1 MNTLFSQDTQA
12 FIPQWHYK
20 FIDLIELPHW
30 LYVSDEAHK
39 LIAYFLWQADCQ
51 CYVQNIAELLSLPLR
66 TTERM
71 ISRLKEYGILESH
84 REYVSNGHQV
94 RSYAEYSLQ
103 EEGLHKL
110 NTYLLGINFPEYPK
124 NSPYRS
130 ILVNRPI
137 WKIFNDFAVPPKSEK
152 RGRPRKNCSG
162 EISKILEGIEN
173 TRIGEFI
180 KKFNGFAGPPKSAKK
195 NQIYFSGFG
204 GQNILY
210 KIFSHSYT
218 SFGSIFIQKNAL
230 SGESDVQSKISG
242 NGMIG
247 ESSESYPSPFKGM
260 RRTIP
265 PKESHI
271 GDSRVS
277 RQNGAGAHE
286 RRKTGMAL
294 GFIKN
299 APEKG
304 ADAKKRC
311 IVKPQKEK
319 KPLTNL
325 SCERYI
331 DYWNELAEDIPAMP
345 RCMKTRAGKP
355 TKSYKTAL
363 TFFAELQSGR
373 LMRGSTNFPFSATY
387 MSQWQLVIPKE
398 GYSPDKMFHIIKQV
412 SDFYLEDSSYLPT
425 SFSTLLYTK
434 FTKKAQE
441 SGSAQSM
448 FLELASRSERT
459 SLALERMADSLP
471 AEDHRYM
478 RDYFLPAWY
487 KIRHV
492 DLDHEIPEDDIFDL
506 VAGLK
511 TMKRL
516 WKLTWKERC
525 LNSKKV
531 SEQIPRF
538 DEFVSV
544 FFESLQIDWNR
555 VPISHI
561 FNPKKQYLGWY
572 LEFLD
577 GQV

>member
-84 REYVSNGHQV
+84 REYVSNGYKV
-94 RSYAEYSLQ
+94 RSYAEYSLR

-110 NTYLLGINFPEYPK
+110 NTYLLGINFPDYPK
-124 NSPYRS
+124 KSPYRS
-130 ILVNRPI
+130 ILVNQSI
-137 WKIFNDFAVPPKSEK
+137 WKIFNY
-152 RGRPRKNCSG
+152 
-162 EISKILEGIEN
+162 
-173 TRIGEFI
+173 
-180 KKFNGFAGPPKSAKK
+180 FAGPPKSEKIGRPRKNPFGENPKILEEFMKTRFWEFLKK
-195 NQIYFSGFG
+195 SNDFAGGPNFEKFIADNFFGFG

-210 KIFSHSYT
+210 KIFSHSDT
-218 SFGSIFIQKNAL
+218 SFGSIFIQKNTL

-247 ESSESYPSPFKGM
+247 ESSESYPSQFRGM

-271 GDSRVS
+271 GNSRVS
-277 RQNGAGAHE
+277 HEDSAGAHE
-286 RRKTGMAL
+286 RRKTNMAL

-299 APEKG
+299 APEK
-304 ADAKKRC
+304 AASDKKRC

-355 TKSYKTAL
+355 TKGYKTAL

-387 MSQWQLVIPKE
+387 MSQFQLVIPKE

-412 SDFYLEDSSYLPT
+412 SEYYAEESSYMPT
-425 SFSTLLYTK
+425 SFAALLYTK
-434 FTKKAQE
+434 FSKKAQE
-441 SGSAQSM
+441 SGSAQSV

-459 SLALERMADSLP
+459 SLALERLADSLP

-487 KIRHV
+487 KIRHL

-525 LNSKKV
+525 LNSRKV

-572 LEFLD
+572 LEFLE

>member
-12 FIPQWHYK
+12 FIPQWHYR

-51 CYVQNIAELLSLPLR
+51 CYVQNIAELLSIPLR

-137 WKIFNDFAVPPKSEK
+137 WKIFNDFAVPPKS
-152 RGRPRKNCSG
+152 
-162 EISKILEGIEN
+162 
-173 TRIGEFI
+173 
-180 KKFNGFAGPPKSAKK
+180 AKK
-195 NQIYFSGFG
+195 NQFIFSSFG

-218 SFGSIFIQKNAL
+218 SFGSIFIQKNAF
-230 SGESDVQSKISG
+230 SGENEVQSKIAR

-247 ESSESYPSPFKGM
+247 ESSESYPSQFKGM
-260 RRTIP
+260 KRTIP

-271 GDSRVS
+271 GNSRVS
-277 RQNGAGAHE
+277 HEDSAGAHE
-286 RRKTGMAL
+286 RRKADMAL

-299 APEKG
+299 VPEKG

>member
-51 CYVQNIAELLSLPLR
+51 CYIQNIATILSIPER
-66 TTERM
+66 TLKRKL
-71 ISRLKEYGILESH
+71 SQLKELGILMSH
-84 REYVSNGHQV
+84 REYVSNGYKV

-110 NTYLLGINFPEYPK
+110 NTYLLGINFPEYPQ
-124 NSPYRS
+124 NSPYKQ
-130 ILVNRPI
+130 ILTPLSE
-137 WKIFNDFAVPPKSEK
+137 WKIFNYFTEGPKCK
-152 RGRPRKNCSG
+152 KLGRPLKNPFESHP
-162 EISKILEGIEN
+162 KILEGFMH
-173 TRIGEFI
+173 TRFWEFL
-180 KKFNGFAGPPKSAKK
+180 KKSNYFNGGPEIEKFIEGTFL
-195 NQIYFSGFG
+195 NFG
-204 GQNILY
+204 PQNILY

-398 GYSPDKMFHIIKQV
+398 GYTPDKMFHIIKQV

-425 SFSTLLYTK
+425 NFSTLLYTK

-511 TMKRL
+511 MMKRL